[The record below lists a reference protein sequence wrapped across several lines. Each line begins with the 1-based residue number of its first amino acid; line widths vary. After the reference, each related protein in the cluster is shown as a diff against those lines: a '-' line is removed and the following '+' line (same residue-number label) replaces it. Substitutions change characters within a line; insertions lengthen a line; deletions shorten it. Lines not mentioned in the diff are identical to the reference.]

1 MPVKNSVHVLV
12 FSGILAMVCAILL
25 YAVTQFTEPLRK
37 INEETDKDR
46 NFLSALGVPI
56 PKNVKPRELLN
67 IFEKNVKI
75 KKIGKITIYE
85 YIPETSKSGK
95 PIAIAVPFS
104 GPGFW
109 APIKGVL
116 AFEPD
121 LLTIRGI
128 RFYQQ
133 EETPGLGGEI
143 ASKWFQDEF
152 KGKKIVSKNGEPGFR
167 IVKSGGKSK
176 KANDTNAVD
185 AITGATRTSERVERM
200 LDKVAKELYKERKNY
215 VR

>member
-1 MPVKNSVHVLV
+1 MKNSVHVIV
-12 FSGILAMVCAILL
+12 FAGILAVVCSILL
-25 YAVTQFTEPLRK
+25 YAVTQFTEPFRK
-37 INEETDKDR
+37 MNEETDKDR

-56 PKNVKPRELLN
+56 GKNVRPKELLGIFDKN
-67 IFEKNVKI
+67 IKVRKL
-75 KKIGKITIYE
+75 GKITIYE
-85 YIPETSKSGK
+85 YIPETSASGK
-95 PIAIAVPFS
+95 PVAVAVPFS
-104 GPGFW
+104 GAGFW

-143 ASKWFQDEF
+143 ASKWFQNEF
-152 KGKKIVSKNGEPGFR
+152 KGKKIVSNTGEAGFK
-167 IVKSGGKSK
+167 IVKSGEAAGV
-176 KANDTNAVD
+176 NAVD
-185 AITGATRTSERVERM
+185 AITGATRTSERVQIM
-200 LDKVAKELYKERKNY
+200 LNRVAKELYKERKNY

>member
-1 MPVKNSVHVLV
+1 MKNSVHVIA
-12 FSGILAMVCAILL
+12 FAGILAVVCSILL
-25 YAVTQFTEPLRK
+25 FAVTQFTEPLRK

-56 PKNVKPRELLN
+56 RKNIKPKELLEVFDKN
-67 IFEKNVKI
+67 IKVK
-75 KKIGKITIYE
+75 KLGKITIYE
-85 YIPETSKSGK
+85 YIPETSASGK
-95 PIAIAVPFS
+95 PVAIAVPFS
-104 GPGFW
+104 GAGFW

-143 ASKWFQDEF
+143 ASKWFQNEF
-152 KGKKIVSKNGEPGFR
+152 KGKKIVSNNGEAGFK
-167 IVKSGGKSK
+167 IVKSGETAGINS
-176 KANDTNAVD
+176 VD
-185 AITGATRTSERVERM
+185 AITGATRTSERVQIM
-200 LDKVAKELYKERKNY
+200 LNKVAKELYKERKNY